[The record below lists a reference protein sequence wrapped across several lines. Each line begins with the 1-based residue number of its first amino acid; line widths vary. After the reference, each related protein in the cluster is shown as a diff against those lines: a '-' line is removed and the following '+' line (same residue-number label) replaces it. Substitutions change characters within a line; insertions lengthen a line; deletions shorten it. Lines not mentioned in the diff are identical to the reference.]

1 MAAAMFGRI
10 APACIDA
17 PYPRGNARG
26 EQLMRPT
33 IQSRTL
39 ACFGVFVLL
48 AGSAVQ
54 ARQGELPYS
63 LAYPAKAGID
73 VPIVEV
79 APLRAAERR
88 RAADHAADVRTKR
101 LGVADARAV
110 SIAPERGGRW
120 DTLDDGS
127 RLWRVRVRAEGATDL
142 RLGFTLF
149 ALPPGATLHVIGDG
163 DYYQGPYTRSDGNE
177 AGFRTPVVPG
187 ETATIELRVPPGVA
201 LPPGALELG
210 TVGAGFRDLFG
221 AKQVSGTGP
230 GASGSCN
237 INVACPLGDAYPE
250 EIRSVGHYEF
260 QAADDGGFYICTGTL
275 VANVTHD
282 KRNLFLT
289 ARHCI
294 VAASEAQ
301 SMVVYWNYES
311 TRCDALVAPPG
322 GFLNDNQSGAALRAT
337 RVDTDLTL
345 VELQA
350 SPDPDWNLYYAGWD
364 ATGAVPGGTI
374 GIHHPSG
381 DAKKITAGPR
391 PQTMANC
398 IATTSYP
405 GSHWRSGPYTQGT
418 TEGGSSGSALFAAA
432 GDGGGDAGRVIGIL
446 SGGTAGCSALSPS
459 QPDNGYDCYGK
470 LSQSWDGG
478 SASGRLRDWLDPAGT
493 GMRAASGIG
502 QNDAVFDPSPGRS
515 DRVPPADL
523 LHSRRR

>member
-1 MAAAMFGRI
+1 
-10 APACIDA
+10 
-17 PYPRGNARG
+17 
-26 EQLMRPT
+26 MRLT
-33 IQSRTL
+33 IRSRTL
-39 ACFGVFVLL
+39 AGLGLFVLL
-48 AGSAVQ
+48 AGGAVQ
-54 ARQGELPYS
+54 ARQGDLPYS
-63 LAYPAKAGID
+63 LAHPAKIGVD
-73 VPIVEV
+73 VPVVEV
-79 APLRAAERR
+79 APLRADERR
-88 RAADHAADVRTKR
+88 RAADQQADPGSKR
-101 LGVADARAV
+101 LAVADARQV
-110 SIAPERGGRW
+110 SIAPENSGRW

-127 RLWRVRVRAEGATDL
+127 KLWRVRVRAEGATDL
-142 RLGFTLF
+142 RLGFARF
-149 ALPPGATLHVIGDG
+149 DLPRGATLHVIGDR

-187 ETATIELRVPPGVA
+187 ETATIELRVPPGVELA
-201 LPPGALELG
+201 PGAVELG

-221 AKQVSGTGP
+221 TKQVSGTGP

-237 INVACPLGDAYPE
+237 INVACPLGDAYPD

-275 VANVTHD
+275 VADVPRD

-289 ARHCI
+289 ARHC
-294 VAASEAQ
+294 VAAASEAQ

-311 TRCDALVAPPG
+311 TSCNALVAPPG
-322 GFLNDNQSGAALRAT
+322 GFLNDNQSGAALRVT
-337 RVDTDLTL
+337 RADTDLTL

-364 ATGAVPGGTI
+364 ASGAVPSGTI

-398 IATTSYP
+398 IATTNYP

-432 GDGGGDAGRVIGIL
+432 GDSGGNARRVIGIL

-459 QPDNGYDCYGK
+459 QPDDGYDCYGK

-493 GMRAASGIG
+493 GTKAVTGIG
-502 QNDAVFDPSPGRS
+502 QNDAVFEPSPGHSQRIL
-515 DRVPPADL
+515 PADL

>member
-1 MAAAMFGRI
+1 
-10 APACIDA
+10 
-17 PYPRGNARG
+17 
-26 EQLMRPT
+26 MRLT
-33 IQSRTL
+33 IRSRTL
-39 ACFGVFVLL
+39 ACFSLLVLL
-48 AGSAVQ
+48 AGGTAQ
-54 ARQGELPYS
+54 ARQGEMPYS
-63 LAYPAKAGID
+63 LAHPAKAGVD

-79 APLRAAERR
+79 APVRPAERR
-88 RAADHAADVRTKR
+88 RAADQQAVPGSKR
-101 LGVADARAV
+101 LAVADARQV
-110 SIAPERGGRW
+110 SISPEDHGRW

-127 RLWRVRVRAEGATDL
+127 KLWRVRVRAEGATDL
-142 RLGFTLF
+142 RLGFTRF
-149 ALPPGATLHVIGDG
+149 DLPQGATLHVIGDH
-163 DYYQGPYTRSDGNE
+163 DYYQGPYTRADGNE
-177 AGFRTPVVPG
+177 AGFRVPVVPG
-187 ETATIELRVPPGVA
+187 ESATIELRLPPGVE
-201 LPPGALELG
+201 PMPGTIELG

-221 AKQVSGTGP
+221 TKQVSGTGP

-237 INVACPLGDAYPE
+237 INVACPLGDAYRD

-275 VANVTHD
+275 LANVPLD
-282 KRNLFLT
+282 KRDLFLT
-289 ARHCI
+289 ARHC
-294 VAASEAQ
+294 VSAASEAQ

-311 TRCDALVAPPG
+311 TSCNALVAPPG
-322 GFLNDNQSGAALRAT
+322 GFLNDNQSGAALRVT
-337 RVDTDLTL
+337 RADTDLTL

-364 ATGAVPGGTI
+364 ATGAVPDGTI

-398 IATTSYP
+398 IAATNYP

-432 GDGGGDAGRVIGIL
+432 GDSGADAPRVVGIL

-459 QPDNGYDCYGK
+459 QPDDGYDCYGK

-493 GMRAASGIG
+493 GTRAVTGIG
-502 QNDAVFDPSPGRS
+502 QNDAVVDPSPGHS
-515 DRVPPADL
+515 HRVLPADL

>member
-1 MAAAMFGRI
+1 MS
-10 APACIDA
+10 PACT
-17 PYPRGNARG
+17 
-26 EQLMRPT
+26 MRT
-33 IQSRTL
+33 F
-39 ACFGVFVLL
+39 ACALLLLLL
-48 AGSAVQ
+48 AGGVAH
-54 ARQGELPYS
+54 ARQNGLPYS
-63 LAYPAKAGID
+63 LAHPAKAGVD
-73 VPIVEV
+73 VPIIDV
-79 APLRAAERR
+79 APVRAAERR
-88 RAADHAADVRTKR
+88 SAADHAADPRTKR

-110 SIAPERGGRW
+110 SILPEHSGRW

-127 RLWRVRVRAEGATDL
+127 RLWRVRVRADGATDL
-142 RLGFTLF
+142 RLGFARF
-149 ALPPGATLHVIGDG
+149 DLPQGATLHVIGDR
-163 DYYQGPYTRSDGNE
+163 DYYQGPYTRPDGNE
-177 AGFRTPVVPG
+177 AGFAAPVVPG
-187 ETATIELRVPPGVA
+187 ETATVELRLPPGVELA
-201 LPPGALELG
+201 PGALELG

-221 AKQVSGTGP
+221 TKQVSGTGP

-237 INVACPLGDAYPE
+237 INVACPLGNAYPD

-275 VANVTHD
+275 IANVPHD

-289 ARHCI
+289 ARHC
-294 VAASEAQ
+294 VEVASEAQ

-311 TRCDALVAPPG
+311 TSCNSLVAPPG
-322 GFLNDNQSGAALRAT
+322 GFLNDNQSGAVLRVT
-337 RVDTDLTL
+337 RADTDLTL
-345 VELQA
+345 VELQSA
-350 SPDPDWNLYYAGWD
+350 PDPDWNLYYAGWD
-364 ATGAVPGGTI
+364 ASGSAPDGTI

-398 IATTSYP
+398 ISSTSYP

-432 GDGGGDAGRVIGIL
+432 GDGGGHARRVIGIL

-478 SASGRLRDWLDPAGT
+478 STSGRLRDWLDPAGSGT
-493 GMRAASGIG
+493 RAVTGIG
-502 QNDAVFDPSPGRS
+502 QNDEVFQPSPGHS
-515 DRVPPADL
+515 NRVLPADL